1 MYEQFIRARIT
12 QLRVDKGI
20 SEYRMSYELGH
31 SRGYINNIS
40 SGKSLPPMGEF
51 IAICEYFNIT
61 PKEFFDEEIN
71 NPELINKAIE
81 GLKKLNDSDLKLILN
96 NINRLIEK

>member
-12 QLRVDKGI
+12 QLRVNKGI

-81 GLKKLNDSDLKLILN
+81 GLKKLNDSDLKLILT